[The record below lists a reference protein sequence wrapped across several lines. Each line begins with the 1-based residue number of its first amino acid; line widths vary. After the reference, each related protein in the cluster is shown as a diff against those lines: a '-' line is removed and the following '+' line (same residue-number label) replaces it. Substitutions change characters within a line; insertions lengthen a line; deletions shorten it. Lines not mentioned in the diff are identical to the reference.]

1 MTQSEIGR
9 SLSQDGPGSIAEAM
23 KIAKDRNDGIP
34 YDAEKDWKSLEA
46 ASSTSLYAAFE
57 PSLKGRLFIFYD
69 IYVIGINTDLFYCN
83 SDSSGI
89 FLRNCAPYE
98 VRDYAKNSQ
107 DAEKLWKLSEG
118 LVHQK
123 FEL

>member
-1 MTQSEIGR
+1 MNIS
-9 SLSQDGPGSIAEAM
+9 
-23 KIAKDRNDGIP
+23 KVRNDGIP
-34 YDAEKDWKSLEA
+34 YDAENDWKSLEA

-57 PSLKGRLFIFYD
+57 PSLKGILFIFYD
-69 IYVIGINTDLFYCN
+69 IYIIGINTDPFHCN